1 MPEAAGEIA
10 YTEQDNFLKG
20 PSLIR
25 PSPFGPVLF
34 RKFMTNLAEIEF
46 PSQMRPELAK
56 HLAEGL
62 CWAPSGSNEVAFTS
76 LALLFASWQS
86 DKPSVLQEYATHLHS
101 LFKRSDST
109 VLATLTNEDSY
120 DSQALKHN
128 VGALT
133 TYHAK
138 QALRLWA
145 SRLKP
150 DSVATLSVMVSSVF
164 IAAIEDESDRAQ
176 GLAATLLEGID
187 SMSSNKDGD
196 AFEGIFIPGPTGPMG
211 PFANVREAKS
221 YMAKAMRAHIA
232 GKPLPPIPP
241 FPGQDEAAAE
251 VPEDEPT
258 VGPGLALYS
267 KADAANMLQ
276 RLPPPTPGDGN
287 MQQRR
292 LLESMVTGKAW
303 RPLSTVPA
311 GNPLEQMYRRFPH
324 FSAVLDFLTE
334 RLALA
339 ACGDEGNPVCIPPL
353 LLRGIHG
360 TGKSYFAKQ
369 LAKVLGAHYVERD
382 LSVTTEAF
390 VISGMDSAWRGSKHG
405 IVFDTLLHGETAN
418 PVICLEEIDKAMG
431 KGDKNSPIS
440 SLYSLLVDDSSK
452 VFKDEFLPIPIDAS
466 RVNWICTAND
476 GEIPVAVLDRLEVF
490 EIKEPT
496 QEECRIIAVSIWESL
511 CVSKFPRGHGFPTE
525 LGDPLLDSM
534 SMMRP
539 RVMRNTLLDAA
550 GKAALKG
557 DKYMTLEDL
566 AKAQLRYEPTQKAP
580 MGFLAQA

>member
-1 MPEAAGEIA
+1 
-10 YTEQDNFLKG
+10 
-20 PSLIR
+20 
-25 PSPFGPVLF
+25 
-34 RKFMTNLAEIEF
+34 MTNLAEIEF

-62 CWAPSGSNEVAFTS
+62 CWAPAGSTEVAFTS

-86 DKPSVLQEYATHLHS
+86 DKPSVLQDYATHLRS
-101 LFKRSDST
+101 VFKGDASA
-109 VLATLTNEDSY
+109 VLAMLTDEDSY
-120 DSQALKHN
+120 DSQALNHA

-138 QALRLWA
+138 QALRLWV

-150 DSVATLSVMVSSVF
+150 ESVATLSVMVNSVF

-176 GLAATLLEGID
+176 GLAVTLLDGIE
-187 SMSSNKDGD
+187 SMSSSDD
-196 AFEGIFIPGPTGPMG
+196 EFEGIYIPGPHGPMG

-221 YMAKAMRAHIA
+221 YMARAMRAHMQ

-241 FPGQDEAAAE
+241 FPGQEAVGKKE
-251 VPEDEPT
+251 PEDEPPA
-258 VGPGLALYS
+258 GPHLALYS
-267 KADAANMLQ
+267 KADVANMLQ

-292 LLESMVTGKAW
+292 LLEAMAQGKAW
-303 RPLSTVPA
+303 RSLSTVPA

-369 LAKVLGAHYVERD
+369 LAKVLGAYYVERD

-405 IVFDTLLHGETAN
+405 IVLDTLLHGDTAN

-440 SLYSLLVDDSSK
+440 SLYSLLVDDSSR

-511 CVSKFPRGHGFPTE
+511 CASKFPRGHGFPPE
-525 LGDPLLDSM
+525 LSEPLLDSI

-550 GKAALKG
+550 GKSVLKG
-557 DKYMTLEDL
+557 NKFMTLEDL
-566 AKAQLRYEPTQKAP
+566 AKAQLRYEPAKKAS
-580 MGFLAQA
+580 MGFLSQSKS